1 MLEALI
7 WEKVLDDVALA
18 QLLVEVAVKSRDHA
32 GQVCIRSSKAS
43 LIQHVADRV
52 RSDGHR
58 VGHSCLSNNGANACV
73 HCVVGLVAVDAR
85 VCCEQR
91 IIDDLGVD
99 GVAALDYRIS
109 DWHICTLTHLAIS
122 ILASD

>member
-7 WEKVLDDVALA
+7 WEEVLNDVALA
-18 QLLVEVAVKSRDHA
+18 QLLVEVAVKSRDHPS
-32 GQVCIRSSKAS
+32 QVCIRSSKAS

-52 RSDGHR
+52 RSDGYR

-85 VCCEQR
+85 VSCEQR